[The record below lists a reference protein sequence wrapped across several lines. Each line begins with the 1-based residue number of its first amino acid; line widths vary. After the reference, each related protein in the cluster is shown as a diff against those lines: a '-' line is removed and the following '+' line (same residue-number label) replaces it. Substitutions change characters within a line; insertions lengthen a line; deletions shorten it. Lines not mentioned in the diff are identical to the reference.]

1 MTKNKNTIGGS
12 AGESQP
18 GKVSMIM
25 ELFESANL
33 EPGKE
38 PVFENKD
45 YVYSSS
51 HKMLLEGIDFDL
63 VYTPLKHL
71 GYKATLAVL
80 GPLYATSFIPCAIS
94 VKVALSSRFGYSHIK
109 ELWSG
114 VTAAVKEHDLQN
126 IRLDLV
132 PSITGLTLSLSSQG
146 KQKREIFVQK
156 PVCKPADLLCLS
168 GGLGA
173 AYMGLQILEREKLV
187 FEKERSQPKL
197 DNYKFVLQSYL
208 NPFIDS
214 SLFRVMNECGVIPS
228 AGEFVVN
235 GLADSVKSICF
246 ANSVGA
252 KIFMNRIPI
261 ASELSAVSEE
271 IKIDPFTA
279 ALNGGDDFRFL
290 FAIPLDK
297 LDTIKR
303 ELPQLDII
311 GHLCDPEAGA
321 LLITPDGKDLE
332 LKAQAW
338 DK

>member
-1 MTKNKNTIGGS
+1 
-12 AGESQP
+12 
-18 GKVSMIM
+18 
-25 ELFESANL
+25 
-33 EPGKE
+33 
-38 PVFENKD
+38 
-45 YVYSSS
+45 
-51 HKMLLEGIDFDL
+51 
-63 VYTPLKHL
+63 
-71 GYKATLAVL
+71 
-80 GPLYATSFIPCAIS
+80 
-94 VKVALSSRFGYSHIK
+94 
-109 ELWSG
+109 
-114 VTAAVKEHDLQN
+114 
-126 IRLDLV
+126 
-132 PSITGLTLSLSSQG
+132 
-146 KQKREIFVQK
+146 
-156 PVCKPADLLCLS
+156 
-168 GGLGA
+168 
-173 AYMGLQILEREKLV
+173 GLQILEREKLV